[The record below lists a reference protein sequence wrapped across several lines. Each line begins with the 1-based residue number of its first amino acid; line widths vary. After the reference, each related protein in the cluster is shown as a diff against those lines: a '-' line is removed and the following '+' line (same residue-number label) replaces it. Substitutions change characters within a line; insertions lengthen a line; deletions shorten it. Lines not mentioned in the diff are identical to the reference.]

1 MCKKIEQNRLFDL
14 FNIKKCSDLVIALD
28 NGAPSLIEYQVRD
41 LINNFG
47 EDSLLVHS
55 KIQETIKSG
64 DIEIHIDYNNE
75 FYVNDFQR
83 IDDSAIYTDSLF

>member
-14 FNIKKCSDLVIALD
+14 FNIKKYSDLVIALD

-47 EDSLLVHS
+47 EDSLLAHS

-75 FYVNDFQR
+75 FYVNDFQK

>member
-14 FNIKKCSDLVIALD
+14 FNINKCSDLVIALD

-47 EDSLLVHS
+47 EDSLLIHS
-55 KIQETIKSG
+55 QIEKTIKSG

-75 FYVNDFQR
+75 FYVNDIR
-83 IDDSAIYTDSLF
+83 EIDDSLNYTDSLF

>member
-14 FNIKKCSDLVIALD
+14 FNIKKCSDLIIALD

-47 EDSLLVHS
+47 EDSLLIHS
-55 KIQETIKSG
+55 QIEKTIKSG

-75 FYVNDFQR
+75 FYVNDIHK
-83 IDDSAIYTDSLF
+83 IDDSVNYADSLF